1 MTLKFK
7 DLTVKYTMSGTS
19 KDGGDTNINSTTAIN
34 PNINSSTDINPNI
47 NSTTDINP
55 NINSNTDIN
64 SNINS
69 STDINSNINSSTDI
83 NSNTAINSNTN
94 TITALDNISL
104 EINKGECVA
113 VIGESGSGKST
124 LALASMKLLASNTL
138 MSGRIFLDDVD
149 ISDMTDKEMEQLRWN
164 KISIVFQNYG
174 DVLNPVHRIID
185 QVAEPLIKNGES
197 RSVALEKSG
206 KMLDHLKIKPG
217 RDILFP
223 HQISAGE
230 RQRVLMAMALI
241 TDPDILVLDEPVASV
256 DAITK
261 SYLAKVI
268 KQQVNAGKAVLLI
281 THDLSFAHLCSD
293 RIAVL
298 YSGMIL
304 ELLPSQKLLDAPC
317 HPYTRALVRSFP
329 MMERAKD
336 LAGVR
341 GAPPSKIS
349 GATRGCIFQQRCTQ
363 SIDVCSQKQPQAMS
377 IDGSNG
383 DGDGSYV
390 VCHRGGIATM
400 LCVKNISKSYGDIE
414 VLKHISITLDEGE
427 ILALV
432 GETGSGKT
440 TLAYLTAGTIKPDAG
455 NIVFRGQE
463 VGTIDKK
470 EFFRTVG
477 IIYQSP
483 KDSISHRFTVF
494 EAIAEPLRIHGL
506 FDDNSVKR
514 IKDALNEVQLPDE
527 DYFMQKY
534 PHELSG
540 GELQRVAIARA
551 LILEP
556 DLLIADESTSFLDP
570 SVQAKI
576 LKLLLDLQNERG
588 ISMLFVMHDIG
599 VARKVS
605 DRIAVLHNGMI
616 VENGPSHRVISN
628 PQHFYTKLLIDASM
642 GNEIE

>member
-19 KDGGDTNINSTTAIN
+19 KDGGDTKINSTTAIN

-47 NSTTDINP
+47 NSSTDINS

-64 SNINS
+64 FNINS
-69 STDINSNINSSTDI
+69 STDINSNI

-298 YSGMIL
+298 YSGIIL

-440 TLAYLTAGTIKPDAG
+440 TLAYLTAGTIKPDG
-455 NIVFRGQE
+455 GKIVFRGQD

-616 VENGPSHRVISN
+616 VENGPSHKVISN

-642 GNEIE
+642 GTKIE

>member
-1 MTLKFK
+1 MVLKFK
-7 DLTVKYTMSGTS
+7 DLNVRYKISEISNECGA
-19 KDGGDTNINSTTAIN
+19 DD
-34 PNINSSTDINPNI
+34 
-47 NSTTDINP
+47 
-55 NINSNTDIN
+55 NTDMK
-64 SNINS
+64 
-69 STDINSNINSSTDI
+69 
-83 NSNTAINSNTN
+83 
-94 TITALDNISL
+94 TITALEDISL
-104 EINKGECVA
+104 EINNGECVA

-124 LALASMKLLASNTL
+124 LSLASMKLLAPNAQ
-138 MSGRIFLDDVD
+138 MSGQILLDDLD
-149 ISDMTDKEMEQLRWN
+149 ITDLTDKEMESVRWN

-174 DVLNPVHRIID
+174 EVFNPVHRIID
-185 QVAEPLIKNGES
+185 QVAEPLIKNGEP
-197 RSVALEKSG
+197 RSAALDISK
-206 KMLDHLKIKPG
+206 KMLDYLKIKPG

-241 TDPDILVLDEPVASV
+241 TYPDILVLDEPVASV
-256 DAITK
+256 DAVTK
-261 SYLAKVI
+261 SYLLKVI
-268 KQQVNAGKAVLLI
+268 KEQVDANKAVLLI

-293 RIAVL
+293 RIGVL
-298 YSGMIL
+298 YSGKIL
-304 ELLPSQKLLDAPC
+304 ELMPSQKLLDAPR

-341 GAPPSKIS
+341 GTPPSKIHPIS
-349 GATRGCIFQQRCTQ
+349 GCIFRQRCTQ
-363 SIDVCSQKQPQAMS
+363 AIEVCSLKPPQAMPR
-377 IDGSNG
+377 DGTNEDEG
-383 DGDGSYV
+383 YI

-400 LCVKNISKSYGDIE
+400 LCTKNISKSYKDIQ
-414 VLKHISITLDEGE
+414 VLRDISLTLDEGE

-440 TLAYLTAGTIKPDAG
+440 TLAYLIAGTIKPDCG
-455 NIVFRGQE
+455 KIIFRGKDLRN
-463 VGTIDKK
+463 IDNK

-477 IIYQSP
+477 IVYQSP
-483 KDSISHRFTVF
+483 RDSISHRFTVF

-506 FDDNSVKR
+506 FDHISVRR
-514 IKDALNEVQLPDE
+514 IKNSLIEVQLPDD
-527 DYFMQKY
+527 DYFIQKY

-556 DLLIADESTSFLDP
+556 DLLIADEATSFLDP

-588 ISMLFVMHDIG
+588 ISMLFVIHDIG

-605 DRIAVLHNGMI
+605 DRIAVLHDGMI
-616 VENGPSHRVISN
+616 VEEGPSHKVIEN
-628 PQHFYTKLLIDASM
+628 PQHYYTKLLIDVSKS
-642 GNEIE
+642 I

>member
-7 DLTVKYTMSGTS
+7 DLTVKYSMSGTS
-19 KDGGDTNINSTTAIN
+19 KDGGGDI
-34 PNINSSTDINPNI
+34 NINSSTDINPNI
-47 NSTTDINP
+47 NSNTTIDP
-55 NINSNTDIN
+55 NIYSNT
-64 SNINS
+64 
-69 STDINSNINSSTDI
+69 T
-83 NSNTAINSNTN
+83 INSNTN
-94 TITALDNISL
+94 TITALDNISF

-124 LALASMKLLASNTL
+124 LALASMKLLDSNAL
-138 MSGRIFLDDVD
+138 MSGQILLDDVD

-185 QVAEPLIKNGES
+185 QIAEPLIKNGKS
-197 RSVALEKSG
+197 RSAALEMSG

-217 RDILFP
+217 RDVLFP

-349 GATRGCIFQQRCTQ
+349 GATCGCIFQQRCTQ
-363 SIDVCSQKQPQAMS
+363 SIDVCSQKQPHAMS
-377 IDGSNG
+377 IDGSN
-383 DGDGSYV
+383 GDGSYV

-400 LCVKNISKSYGDIE
+400 VCMKNISKSYKDIE
-414 VLKHISITLDEGE
+414 VLKDISITLDEGE

-440 TLAYLTAGTIKPDAG
+440 TLAYLTAGTIKPDG
-455 NIVFRGQE
+455 GKMVFRGQE
-463 VGTIDKK
+463 VGTIEKK
-470 EFFRTVG
+470 EFFRIVG

-494 EAIAEPLRIHGL
+494 EAIAEPLRIHAL
-506 FDDNSVKR
+506 FDDSSVKR

-576 LKLLLDLQNERG
+576 LRLLLDLQNNRG

-628 PQHFYTKLLIDASM
+628 PQHFYTKLLIDASKGTEM
-642 GNEIE
+642 

>member
-1 MTLKFK
+1 MSLIFK
-7 DLTVKYTMSGTS
+7 NLNVKYGISDIPVDTGMDDSTS
-19 KDGGDTNINSTTAIN
+19 IGDTDTSAVTDTTI
-34 PNINSSTDINPNI
+34 D
-47 NSTTDINP
+47 
-55 NINSNTDIN
+55 
-64 SNINS
+64 
-69 STDINSNINSSTDI
+69 
-83 NSNTAINSNTN
+83 

-113 VIGESGSGKST
+113 VVGESGSGKST
-124 LALASMKLLASNTL
+124 LSLASMKLLAPNAL
-138 MSGRIFLDDVD
+138 VSGQIFLDGID
-149 ISDMTDKEMEQLRWN
+149 ISNLNDKEMEKIRWN

-174 DVLNPVHRIID
+174 DVLNPVHRVID

-197 RSVALEKSG
+197 SSAAQSKSR
-206 KMLDHLKIKPG
+206 KMLDYLKIKKDRG
-217 RDILFP
+217 NLYP

-241 TDPDILVLDEPVASV
+241 TDPDILVMDEPAASV

-261 SYLAKVI
+261 SYLAVVI
-268 KQQVNAGKAVLLI
+268 KQQVDAGKSVLLI
-281 THDLSFAHLCSD
+281 THDLSFATHCSD
-293 RIAVL
+293 HIAVL
-298 YSGMIL
+298 YFGRIL
-304 ELLPSQKLLDAPC
+304 ELLPSRELLDAPR

-329 MMERAKD
+329 IIGRAKD

-341 GAPPSKIS
+341 GVPPSQIS
-349 GATRGCIFQQRCTQ
+349 RAPQGCIFQQRCTQ
-363 SIDVCSQKQPQAMS
+363 SIDICSQVQPQATSRGSMKS
-377 IDGSNG
+377 EDRGSGSNG
-383 DGDGSYV
+383 DGYYV

-400 LCVKNISKSYGDIE
+400 VSVKNILKSYENIE
-414 VLKHISITLDEGE
+414 VLKGVSLVLEEGE

-440 TLAYLTAGTIKPDAG
+440 TLAYLVAGTIKPDSGEINFRGRDVG
-455 NIVFRGQE
+455 NINR
-463 VGTIDKK
+463 K
-470 EFFRTVG
+470 EFSRMVG
-477 IIYQSP
+477 LIYQSP
-483 KDSISHRFTVF
+483 RDSISHRFTIF

-506 FDDNSVKR
+506 FDGGSAKR
-514 IKDALNEVQLPDE
+514 IKDALKEVQLPGE
-527 DYFMQKY
+527 DYFIQKY

-588 ISMLFVMHDIG
+588 ISMLFVTHDIG

-605 DRIAVLHNGMI
+605 DRIAVLHDGNI
-616 VENGPSHRVISN
+616 VENAPSHCVIEN
-628 PQHFYTKLLIDASM
+628 PQHPYTKLLIDTVK
-642 GNEIE
+642 GV

>member
-7 DLTVKYTMSGTS
+7 DLTVKYTMFDTL
-19 KDGGDTNINSTTAIN
+19 KDGGG
-34 PNINSSTDINPNI
+34 DI
-47 NSTTDINP
+47 
-55 NINSNTDIN
+55 NINSNTNIN
-64 SNINS
+64 TNS
-69 STDINSNINSSTDI
+69 STNSKTNTNTNSNS
-83 NSNTAINSNTN
+83 NSNTNTN

-104 EINKGECVA
+104 DINKGECVA

-124 LALASMKLLASNTL
+124 LALASMKLLASNAFI
-138 MSGRIFLDDVD
+138 SGQILLDDVD

-206 KMLDHLKIKPG
+206 KMLDHLKIKTG
-217 RDILFP
+217 RDVLFP

-400 LCVKNISKSYGDIE
+400 VCVNNISKSYGDIE
-414 VLKHISITLDEGE
+414 VLKDISITLDEGE

-440 TLAYLTAGTIKPDAG
+440 TLAYLTAGTIKPDG
-455 NIVFRGQE
+455 GKIVFRGQE

-470 EFFRTVG
+470 VYFRTVG

-628 PQHFYTKLLIDASM
+628 PQHFYTKLLIDASK
-642 GNEIE
+642 GNEV

>member
-1 MTLKFK
+1 MALKFK
-7 DLTVKYTMSGTS
+7 DLNIKYGISDTS
-19 KDGGDTNINSTTAIN
+19 KDSGANT
-34 PNINSSTDINPNI
+34 
-47 NSTTDINP
+47 
-55 NINSNTDIN
+55 NTD
-64 SNINS
+64 
-69 STDINSNINSSTDI
+69 
-83 NSNTAINSNTN
+83 TN
-94 TITALDNISL
+94 TITALEDISL

-113 VIGESGSGKST
+113 VIGESGSGKTT
-124 LALASMKLLASNTL
+124 LSLASMKLLAPNAY
-138 MSGRIFLDDVD
+138 MSGKILLDDLD
-149 ISDMTDKEMEQLRWN
+149 ITDLTNEEMENIRWN

-174 DVLNPVHRIID
+174 DVLNPLHRIID

-197 RSVALEKSG
+197 RRAALDRSK
-206 KMLDHLKIKPG
+206 KMLDFMKIKPG

-256 DAITK
+256 DAVTK
-261 SYLAKVI
+261 SYLSKVI
-268 KQQVNAGKAVLLI
+268 KEQVRANKAVLLI
-281 THDLSFAHLCSD
+281 THDLSFAHLCSN

-298 YSGMIL
+298 YSGKLL
-304 ELLPSQKLLDAPC
+304 ELLPSQKLLDAPR

-329 MMERAKD
+329 MMERTKD

-341 GAPPSKIS
+341 GTPPSKMS
-349 GATRGCIFQQRCTQ
+349 HSTSGCIFRQRCTQ
-363 SIDVCSQKQPQAMS
+363 SIDLCSNKQPPTIS
-377 IDGSNG
+377 RDGNNG
-383 DGDGSYV
+383 DDGYV

-400 LCVKNISKSYGDIE
+400 LCIKNISKSYKDIE
-414 VLKHISITLDEGE
+414 VLKDISIMLDEGE

-440 TLAYLTAGTIKPDAG
+440 TLAYLIAGTIKPDG
-455 NIVFRGQE
+455 GEIIFRGRE
-463 VGTIDKK
+463 VQNIDKK
-470 EFFRTVG
+470 EFSKTVG
-477 IIYQSP
+477 IVYQSP
-483 KDSISHRFTVF
+483 RDSISHRFTVF

-506 FDDNSVKR
+506 FDDGSTDR
-514 IKDALNEVQLPDE
+514 IKNALLEVQLPDE
-527 DYFMQKY
+527 DYFMKKY

-588 ISMLFVMHDIG
+588 ISMLFVIHDIG
-599 VARKVS
+599 IARKVS
-605 DRIAVLHNGMI
+605 DRIAVIHDGMI
-616 VENGPSHRVISN
+616 VENAPTHTVIEN
-628 PQHFYTKLLIDASM
+628 PQHFYTKLLIDASK
-642 GNEIE
+642 GN

>member
-1 MTLKFK
+1 MSLKFK
-7 DLTVKYTMSGTS
+7 DLNVKYGISSTS
-19 KDGGDTNINSTTAIN
+19 KDCCDDG
-34 PNINSSTDINPNI
+34 
-47 NSTTDINP
+47 
-55 NINSNTDIN
+55 
-64 SNINS
+64 
-69 STDINSNINSSTDI
+69 
-83 NSNTAINSNTN
+83 NTN
-94 TITALDNISL
+94 VSSITALDSISL

-124 LALASMKLLASNTL
+124 LSLAAMKLLASNAIV
-138 MSGRIFLDDVD
+138 SGQIFLDNID
-149 ISDMTDKEMEQLRWN
+149 ISELTDKEMEDIRWN
-164 KISIVFQNYG
+164 RISIVFQNFG

-197 RSVALEKSG
+197 RSAALDMSK

-217 RDILFP
+217 RDVLFP
-223 HQISAGE
+223 HQVSAGE

-241 TDPDILVLDEPVASV
+241 TDPGILVMDEPVASV

-261 SYLAKVI
+261 SYIAKLI
-268 KQQVNAGKAVLLI
+268 REQVNAGKAVLLI

-298 YSGMIL
+298 YSGKIL
-304 ELLPSQKLLDAPC
+304 ELLPSQQLLDTPR
-317 HPYTRALVRSFP
+317 HPYTRALVRAFP

-336 LAGVR
+336 LTGVR
-341 GAPPSKIS
+341 GDPPSKMS
-349 GATRGCIFQQRCTQ
+349 PATGGCIFCQRCTQ
-363 SIDVCSQKQPQAMS
+363 SIDICSQKQPHAMF
-377 IDGSNG
+377 IGGNK
-383 DGDGSYV
+383 GDGSYV

-400 LCVKNISKSYGDIE
+400 VCVKNISKSYNNIE
-414 VLKHISITLDEGE
+414 VLKDISITLDEGE

-440 TLAYLTAGTIKPDAG
+440 TLAYLTAGTIKPDSG
-455 NIVFRGQE
+455 VITFRGRD
-463 VGTIDKK
+463 VGMINKK

-483 KDSISHRFTVF
+483 RDSISHRFTIF
-494 EAIAEPLRIHGL
+494 EAIAEPLRIHRL
-506 FDDNSVKR
+506 FDDNSEKR
-514 IKDALNEVQLPDE
+514 IKNALKEVHLPDE

-534 PHELSG
+534 PYELSG

-576 LKLLLDLQNERG
+576 LKLLLYLQNERG
-588 ISMLFVMHDIG
+588 ISMLFVVHDIG

-605 DRIAVLHNGMI
+605 DRIAVLHDGMI
-616 VENGPSHRVISN
+616 VENGPSHKVISN
-628 PQHFYTKLLIDASM
+628 PQHFYTKLLIDASK
-642 GNEIE
+642 GNEI

>member
-1 MTLKFK
+1 MSLKFK
-7 DLTVKYTMSGTS
+7 DLNVKYGMSSEHEDIGN
-19 KDGGDTNINSTTAIN
+19 GANANI
-34 PNINSSTDINPNI
+34 
-47 NSTTDINP
+47 
-55 NINSNTDIN
+55 
-64 SNINS
+64 
-69 STDINSNINSSTDI
+69 
-83 NSNTAINSNTN
+83 
-94 TITALDNISL
+94 ITALDDISL

-124 LALASMKLLASNTL
+124 LSLASMKLLAPNAS
-138 MSGRIFLDDVD
+138 MSGQIFIDDID
-149 ISDMTDKEMEQLRWN
+149 ISNLTDKEMEDIRWN
-164 KISIVFQNYG
+164 RISIVFQNYG

-197 RSVALEKSG
+197 HSDALDRSK

-217 RDILFP
+217 RDVLFP

-230 RQRVLMAMALI
+230 RQRVLMAMALV
-241 TDPDILVLDEPVASV
+241 TDPDILVMDEPVASV
-256 DAITK
+256 DAVTK
-261 SYLAKVI
+261 SYIAKVI
-268 KQQVNAGKAVLLI
+268 REQVDAGKAVLLI

-298 YSGMIL
+298 YSGKIL
-304 ELLPSQKLLDAPC
+304 ELLPSKKLLDAPR

-336 LAGVR
+336 LTGVR

-349 GATRGCIFQQRCTQ
+349 DATEGCIFCQRCTQ
-363 SIDVCSQKQPQAMS
+363 SIDMCSFEQPQA
-377 IDGSNG
+377 IPIGGDDGKGEG
-383 DGDGSYV
+383 DEGYV

-400 LCVKNISKSYGDIE
+400 VCVKNISKSYKDVE
-414 VLKHISITLDEGE
+414 VLKDISITLDEGE

-440 TLAYLTAGTIKPDAG
+440 TLAYLTAGTIKPDG
-455 NIVFRGQE
+455 GEIIFRGKD
-463 VGTIDKK
+463 VGTINKK
-470 EFFRTVG
+470 EFFKTVG
-477 IIYQSP
+477 IVYQSP
-483 KDSISHRFTVF
+483 RDSISHRFTVF

-506 FDDNSVKR
+506 FDDSSAER
-514 IKDALNEVQLPDE
+514 IKNALREVHLPNEH
-527 DYFMQKY
+527 YFMQKY

-551 LILEP
+551 LILKP

-576 LKLLLDLQNERG
+576 LKLLLYLQNERG
-588 ISMLFVMHDIG
+588 ISMLFVVHDIG

-605 DRIAVLHNGMI
+605 DRIAVLHDGMI
-616 VENGPSHRVISN
+616 VENGPSHKVISN
-628 PQHFYTKLLIDASM
+628 PQHFYTKLLIDASR
-642 GNEIE
+642 GNEI

>member
-19 KDGGDTNINSTTAIN
+19 KDGGDTNINSTT
-34 PNINSSTDINPNI
+34 
-47 NSTTDINP
+47 DINP
-55 NINSNTDIN
+55 NINSN
-64 SNINS
+64 
-69 STDINSNINSSTDI
+69 I

-104 EINKGECVA
+104 DINKGECVA

-124 LALASMKLLASNTL
+124 LALASMKLLASNAFL
-138 MSGRIFLDDVD
+138 SGKIFLDDVD

-206 KMLDHLKIKPG
+206 KMLDHLKIKTG
-217 RDILFP
+217 RDVLFP

-268 KQQVNAGKAVLLI
+268 KQQVNGGKAVLLI

-400 LCVKNISKSYGDIE
+400 VCVKNISKSYGDIE
-414 VLKHISITLDEGE
+414 VLKDISITLDEGE

-440 TLAYLTAGTIKPDAG
+440 TLAYLTAGTIKPDG
-455 NIVFRGQE
+455 GKIVFRGQE

-470 EFFRTVG
+470 VYFRTVG

-494 EAIAEPLRIHGL
+494 EAIAEPLRIHDL

-605 DRIAVLHNGMI
+605 DRIAVLHDGMI

-628 PQHFYTKLLIDASM
+628 PQHFYTKLLIDASK
-642 GNEIE
+642 GTEV

>member
-1 MTLKFK
+1 MALKFK
-7 DLTVKYTMSGTS
+7 DLNVKYAISSTS
-19 KDGGDTNINSTTAIN
+19 KDGCDDTNA
-34 PNINSSTDINPNI
+34 
-47 NSTTDINP
+47 
-55 NINSNTDIN
+55 
-64 SNINS
+64 
-69 STDINSNINSSTDI
+69 
-83 NSNTAINSNTN
+83 NTN
-94 TITALDNISL
+94 VNYITALDDISL
-104 EINKGECVA
+104 EVKKGECVA

-124 LALASMKLLASNTL
+124 LSLASMKLLAPNASI
-138 MSGRIFLDDVD
+138 SGQIFLDDID
-149 ISDMTDKEMEQLRWN
+149 ISNLTDKEMEDIRWN
-164 KISIVFQNYG
+164 RISIVFQNFG

-185 QVAEPLIKNGES
+185 QIAEPLIKNGES
-197 RSVALEKSG
+197 RSAALDKSK

-217 RDILFP
+217 RDVLFP
-223 HQISAGE
+223 HQISSGE
-230 RQRVLMAMALI
+230 RQRVLMAMALV
-241 TDPDILVLDEPVASV
+241 TDPDILVMDEPVASV
-256 DAITK
+256 DAVTK

-268 KQQVNAGKAVLLI
+268 RKQVDAGKAVLLI

-298 YSGMIL
+298 YSGKIL
-304 ELLPSQKLLDAPC
+304 ELLPSQQLLDAPR

-341 GAPPSKIS
+341 GDPPSKIS
-349 GATRGCIFQQRCTQ
+349 HATGGCIFCQRCTQ
-363 SIDVCSQKQPQAMS
+363 SIDVCSHKQPQAIS
-377 IDGSNG
+377 RGG
-383 DGDGSYV
+383 DDEVGSYV

-400 LCVKNISKSYGDIE
+400 VCVKNISKSYKDVE
-414 VLKHISITLDEGE
+414 VLKDISITLDEGE

-440 TLAYLTAGTIKPDAG
+440 TLAYLTAGTIKPDG
-455 NIVFRGQE
+455 GEITFRGKD
-463 VGTIDKK
+463 VGEINKK
-470 EFFRTVG
+470 EFFKTVG
-477 IIYQSP
+477 IVYQSP
-483 KDSISHRFTVF
+483 RDSISHRFTVF

-506 FDDNSVKR
+506 FDDSSVKR
-514 IKDALNEVQLPDE
+514 IKNALKEVHLSNE

-576 LKLLLDLQNERG
+576 LKLLLYLQNERG
-588 ISMLFVMHDIG
+588 ISMLFVVHDIG

-605 DRIAVLHNGMI
+605 DRIAVLHDGMI
-616 VENGPSHRVISN
+616 VENGPSHQVISN
-628 PQHFYTKLLIDASM
+628 PQHFYTKLLIDASKS
-642 GNEIE
+642 NEI

>member
-47 NSTTDINP
+47 NSNTDINS

>member
-7 DLTVKYTMSGTS
+7 DLTVKYTMFDTL
-19 KDGGDTNINSTTAIN
+19 KDGGG
-34 PNINSSTDINPNI
+34 DI
-47 NSTTDINP
+47 
-55 NINSNTDIN
+55 NINSNTNINTNSKTNTNNN
-64 SNINS
+64 SNSNAN
-69 STDINSNINSSTDI
+69 TDTNTD
-83 NSNTAINSNTN
+83 TN

-124 LALASMKLLASNTL
+124 LVLASMKLLASNAL
-138 MSGRIFLDDVD
+138 MSGQIFLDDVD

-197 RSVALEKSG
+197 RSVALEMSG
-206 KMLDHLKIKPG
+206 KMLDHLKIKTG
-217 RDILFP
+217 RDVLFP

-241 TDPDILVLDEPVASV
+241 TDPDILVLDEPVSSV

-363 SIDVCSQKQPQAMS
+363 SIDICSQKQPQAMS

-400 LCVKNISKSYGDIE
+400 VCVNNISKSYGDIE
-414 VLKHISITLDEGE
+414 VLKDISITLDEGE

-440 TLAYLTAGTIKPDAG
+440 TLAYLTAGTIKPDG
-455 NIVFRGQE
+455 GKIVFRGQE

-483 KDSISHRFTVF
+483 KDSISHRFTVL

-506 FDDNSVKR
+506 FDDSSVQR

-576 LKLLLDLQNERG
+576 LKLLLDLQNNRG

-628 PQHFYTKLLIDASM
+628 PQHFYTKLLIDASK